1 MQNFMNEATTRS
13 SESVFN
19 PVETF
24 RTLIEFA
31 SVKVMYM
38 KSEQCNAAQ
47 QKQKSANPYNS
58 SAPATPSASG
68 AVGIN
73 S

>member
-1 MQNFMNEATTRS
+1 MQNLTKETVTRS

-19 PVETF
+19 SVETS
-24 RTLIEFA
+24 RTSIEFA

-38 KSEQCNAAQ
+38 KSEQRNVAQ

-58 SAPATPSASG
+58 STSVTPSASG

-73 S
+73 P